1 MLRRPQSASTD
12 IVRLGDAQ
20 YALLPRRFPQF
31 DFVSALTVTGLVA
44 AGVLLL
50 GFSCVGALYLT
61 RGTPVSSVRT
71 FGQAPP
77 PAVMDPLFRRTVD
90 LHAGMTMERG
100 NNVEVLFNGNQTYPR
115 LWADLRSARQTITL
129 QMYYANPGKVAD
141 TLKSILID
149 RARAG
154 VRVLFLQDA
163 IGSQNLTDEWQ
174 DSLRAAGVQVAIFRP
189 PRWYQLD
196 KAGHRSHIRVVVV
209 DGHIGYTG
217 GFGIDDKWL
226 GDGRKN
232 ESWRD
237 TNVRFTGPAVMQ
249 LQATFAA
256 GWAEATG
263 ELVTG
268 QLFFPLE
275 EFAHDGDD
283 FGALLHMAP
292 TVGSTPAERFL
303 ALSIEGARTTMYIA
317 NSYFV
322 PDDDF
327 RRMLVAAAQRG
338 VDVRILTAS
347 DKTDIKTTWYAGRK
361 RYEELLEGGVR
372 VYEYAPTMMHAKTFV
387 IDGVWSTVGTMN
399 FDNRSLAFNDESNLV
414 TFDQRVGAVMDSV
427 FLEDLTHSTEIKLA
441 TFRRRPWYQK
451 VFETGASLLSRV
463 L

>member
-12 IVRLGDAQ
+12 IERIGDAQ
-20 YALLPRRFPQF
+20 YALLPRLFPQF
-31 DFVSALTVTGLVA
+31 DFVRALKLTGLVA

-50 GFSCVGALYLT
+50 GFSCVGLLYLT

>member
-1 MLRRPQSASTD
+1 MRRDGRHPF
-12 IVRLGDAQ
+12 RLDT
-20 YALLPRRFPQF
+20 
-31 DFVSALTVTGLVA
+31 VSALKTTGLIT
-44 AGVLLL
+44 AGILLL
-50 GFSCVGALYLT
+50 GFSCVGVLYLT

-77 PAVMDPLFRRTVD
+77 PGVLDPLFRRTVD
-90 LHAGMTMERG
+90 LLAGMTMQDG
-100 NNVEVLFNGNQTYPR
+100 NDVEVLVNGDQTYPR

-129 QMYYANPGKVAD
+129 QMYYGNPGKVAD
-141 TLKSILID
+141 TLKTILIE

-154 VRVLFLQDA
+154 VRVLYLHDA
-163 IGSQNLTDEWQ
+163 IGLQNLKDEWR
-174 DSLRAAGVQVAIFRP
+174 DSLRAAGVQVAVFRP

-226 GDGRKN
+226 GDGRTN
-232 ESWRD
+232 GSWRD
-237 TNVRFTGPAVMQ
+237 TNARFLGPAVMQ
-249 LQATFAA
+249 LQAAFAA

-263 ELVTG
+263 ELITG
-268 QLFFPLE
+268 QLFFPIE
-275 EFAHDGDD
+275 EFRSDGDD

-292 TVGSTPAERFL
+292 TIGSTPAERFL
-303 ALSIEGARTTMYIA
+303 ALSIEGARRTMYIA

-399 FDNRSLAFNDESNLV
+399 FDNRSLAYNDESNLV
-414 TFDQRVGAVMDSV
+414 TFDRRVGAIMDSI
-427 FLEDLTHSTEIKLA
+427 FLEDLKHSTEIKLE
-441 TFRRRPWYQK
+441 TFRRRPWHQK
-451 VFETGASLLSRV
+451 VFESGANILSR
-463 L
+463 LL

>member
-1 MLRRPQSASTD
+1 MVPAYPSNA
-12 IVRLGDAQ
+12 
-20 YALLPRRFPQF
+20 
-31 DFVSALTVTGLVA
+31 VSALKITGLVA
-44 AGVLLL
+44 AGVILL
-50 GFSCVGALYLT
+50 GFSCVGVLYLT

-77 PAVMDPLFRRTVD
+77 PSVTDPLFRRTID
-90 LHAGMTMERG
+90 LLAGMSMQPG
-100 NNVEVLFNGNQTYPR
+100 NDVEVLFNGDQTYPR
-115 LWADLRSARQTITL
+115 LWEDLRAARQTITM
-129 QMYYANPGKVAD
+129 QMYYCNPGQVAD
-141 TLKSILID
+141 TLKNILIE

-163 IGSQNLTDEWQ
+163 IGSQNLTEEWQ
-174 DSLRAAGVQVAIFRP
+174 DSLRAAGVQVAVFRP

-209 DGHIGYTG
+209 DGHVGYTG

-226 GDGRKN
+226 GDGRAN
-232 ESWRD
+232 GSWRD
-237 TNVRFTGPAVMQ
+237 TNVRFIGPAVMQ

-263 ELVTG
+263 ELLTG

-275 EFAHDGDD
+275 EFRHDGDD

-292 TVGSTPAERFL
+292 TIGSTPAERFL
-303 ALSIEGARTTMYIA
+303 ALSIEGARRTMYIA

-372 VYEYAPTMMHAKTFV
+372 VYEYSPSMMHAKTFV

-414 TFDQRVGAVMDSV
+414 TFDRRVGAAMDSA
-427 FLEDLTHSTEIKLA
+427 FLKDLEHSAEIKLE
-441 TFRRRPWYQK
+441 TFRRRPWHQK
-451 VFETGASLLSRV
+451 LFETGANLVSRLL
-463 L
+463 

>member
-1 MLRRPQSASTD
+1 M
-12 IVRLGDAQ
+12 
-20 YALLPRRFPQF
+20 
-31 DFVSALTVTGLVA
+31 SALKVTGLVA

-90 LHAGMTMERG
+90 LLAGMTMQPG
-100 NNVEVLFNGNQTYPR
+100 NNVEVLFNGDQTYPR
-115 LWADLRSARQTITL
+115 LWADLRSARHTITL
-129 QMYYANPGKVAD
+129 QMYYGNPGKVAD
-141 TLKSILID
+141 TLKNILIE
-149 RARAG
+149 RGRAG
-154 VRVLFLQDA
+154 VRVLFLHDA

-209 DGHIGYTG
+209 DGHVGYTG

-226 GDGRKN
+226 GDGRTK

-263 ELVTG
+263 ELITG
-268 QLFFPLE
+268 QLFFPPE

-292 TVGSTPAERFL
+292 TIGSTPAERFL
-303 ALSIEGARTTMYIA
+303 ALSIEGARRTMYIA

-372 VYEYAPTMMHAKTFV
+372 VYEYAPSMMHAKTFV

-414 TFDQRVGAVMDSV
+414 TFDRRVGAIMDSV
-427 FLEDLTHSTEIKLA
+427 FLEDLRHSTEIKLPA
-441 TFRRRPWYQK
+441 FRRRPWYQK
-451 VFETGASLLSRV
+451 IFESGASLLSR
-463 L
+463 LL

>member
-1 MLRRPQSASTD
+1 
-12 IVRLGDAQ
+12 
-20 YALLPRRFPQF
+20 
-31 DFVSALTVTGLVA
+31 VSALKITGLVA

-77 PAVMDPLFRRTVD
+77 PAVIDPLFRRTVD
-90 LHAGMTMERG
+90 LLAGMTMQGG
-100 NNVEVLFNGNQTYPR
+100 NDVEVLFNGDQTYPR
-115 LWADLRSARQTITL
+115 LWDDLRSARQTITM
-129 QMYYANPGKVAD
+129 QMYYCNPGKVAD
-141 TLKSILID
+141 TLKTLLIE

-154 VRVLFLQDA
+154 VRILFLQDA
-163 IGSQNLTDEWQ
+163 IGSQNLTEEWQ
-174 DSLRAAGVQVAIFRP
+174 DSLRAAGVQVAVFRP

-209 DGHIGYTG
+209 DGHVGWTG

-226 GDGRKN
+226 GDGRTN
-232 ESWRD
+232 DSWRD
-237 TNVRFTGPAVMQ
+237 TNVRFSGPAVMQ

-263 ELVTG
+263 ELITG

-275 EFAHDGDD
+275 EFQADGDD

-292 TVGSTPAERFL
+292 TIGSTPAERFL
-303 ALSIEGARTTMYIA
+303 ALSIEGARRTMYIA

-347 DKTDIKTTWYAGRK
+347 NKTDIKTTWYAGRK

-372 VYEYAPTMMHAKTFV
+372 VYEYAPSMMHAKTFV

-414 TFDQRVGAVMDSV
+414 TFDRRVGAVMDST
-427 FLEDLTHSTEIKLA
+427 FLEDLRHSTEIKLE
-441 TFRRRPWYQK
+441 TFRQRPWYQK
-451 VFETGASLLSRV
+451 VFETGANVLSR
-463 L
+463 LL

>member
-1 MLRRPQSASTD
+1 
-12 IVRLGDAQ
+12 
-20 YALLPRRFPQF
+20 
-31 DFVSALTVTGLVA
+31 VSALKITGLVA
-44 AGVLLL
+44 AGVVLL

-77 PAVMDPLFRRTVD
+77 PSVIDPLFRRTVD
-90 LHAGMTMERG
+90 LLAGMTMQPG
-100 NNVEVLFNGNQTYPR
+100 NNVEVLFNGDQTYPR
-115 LWADLRSARQTITL
+115 LWDDLRSAHHTITM
-129 QMYYANPGKVAD
+129 QMYYCNPGTVAD
-141 TLKSILID
+141 TLKRILIE

-154 VRVLFLQDA
+154 VRILFLQDA
-163 IGSQNLTDEWQ
+163 IGSQNLTEEWQ
-174 DSLRAAGVQVAIFRP
+174 DSLRAAGVQVAVFRP

-209 DGHIGYTG
+209 DGHVGYTG

-226 GDGRKN
+226 GDGRTN

-263 ELVTG
+263 ELITG

-275 EFAHDGDD
+275 EVRPDGDD

-303 ALSIEGARTTMYIA
+303 ALSIEGARRTMYIA

-372 VYEYAPTMMHAKTFV
+372 VYEYAPSMMHAKTFV

-414 TFDQRVGAVMDSV
+414 TFDRRVGAVMDSAFV
-427 FLEDLTHSTEIKLA
+427 EDLKHSEEIKLE
-441 TFRRRPWYQK
+441 TFRRRPWHQK
-451 VFETGASLLSRV
+451 VFETGANLMSRLL
-463 L
+463 

>member
-1 MLRRPQSASTD
+1 
-12 IVRLGDAQ
+12 
-20 YALLPRRFPQF
+20 
-31 DFVSALTVTGLVA
+31 VSALKVTGLVA

-77 PAVMDPLFRRTVD
+77 PAVIDPLFRRTVD
-90 LHAGMTMERG
+90 LLAGMTIEAG
-100 NNVEVLFNGNQTYPR
+100 NNVEVLFNGDQTYPR

-129 QMYYANPGKVAD
+129 QMYYGNPGKVAD
-141 TLKSILID
+141 TLKNILIE
-149 RARAG
+149 RVRAG

-226 GDGRKN
+226 GDGRTN

-237 TNVRFTGPAVMQ
+237 TNARFTGPAVMQ

-263 ELVTG
+263 ELITG
-268 QLFFPLE
+268 HLFFPLE

-303 ALSIEGARTTMYIA
+303 ALSIEGARRTMYIS

-327 RRMLVAAAQRG
+327 RRMLVSAAQRG

-372 VYEYAPTMMHAKTFV
+372 VYEYAPSMMHAKTFV
-387 IDGVWSTVGTMN
+387 IDGLWSTIGTMN

-414 TFDQRVGAVMDSV
+414 TFDERVGAVMDSV
-427 FLEDLTHSTEIKLA
+427 FLEDLRHSTEIKLE
-441 TFRRRPWYQK
+441 TFRRRPWYEK
-451 VFETGASLLSRV
+451 VFETGANLLSRV